1 MKKKKT
7 RELAIV
13 HPHACGID
21 VGSKFHAVATGL
33 GDGDIEKFG
42 VYTEDH
48 EKLIAHLKEKEVLHI
63 AMEST
68 GSYWQS
74 LFSALQKSGFVV
86 DLVDGRQT
94 KSYKNKTDFKDARAI
109 YQLHSLGLLSSC
121 FLPDDLTERIRTFY
135 RYRGQMLEESTR
147 YVNRMQKS
155 LRLMNFRLDN
165 VVSDIMGK
173 SGQAI
178 IRGILDGEE
187 DGLELAKM
195 ANSRVKRSRSE
206 IAAGLMGHREPE
218 HMYVLKDCFEAYHSV
233 HERIKILDEKIR
245 CLVEI
250 AAEAMPKK
258 TRKKARVQKN
268 QINIGLENLSYT
280 YYGVD
285 LFAVKSVSFNLVMTL
300 ISEVGWGIMEFPSS
314 KSFVSWL
321 RIAPNNKISGGK
333 ILSSRT
339 PKGKNTLAIA
349 FRNAANTVAQ
359 HKEGYMKAFFSRI
372 AYKKGR
378 AAAITAT
385 ARKLATIVWNMI
397 YYQKEYTPVSEEE
410 VERKIKQK
418 VVKNIKHRMKKLGI
432 TLEEIT
438 THSSLSNIHL

>member
-48 EKLIAHLKEKEVLHI
+48 EKLIAYLKEKEVLHI

-268 QINIGLENLSYT
+268 QIIL
-280 YYGVD
+280 D
-285 LFAVKSVSFNLVMTL
+285 
-300 ISEVGWGIMEFPSS
+300 W
-314 KSFVSWL
+314 
-321 RIAPNNKISGGK
+321 KI
-333 ILSSRT
+333 
-339 PKGKNTLAIA
+339 
-349 FRNAANTVAQ
+349 
-359 HKEGYMKAFFSRI
+359 
-372 AYKKGR
+372 
-378 AAAITAT
+378 
-385 ARKLATIVWNMI
+385 
-397 YYQKEYTPVSEEE
+397 
-410 VERKIKQK
+410 
-418 VVKNIKHRMKKLGI
+418 
-432 TLEEIT
+432 
-438 THSSLSNIHL
+438 